1 MNELFIYNWQDLNKN
16 NFFRRPTIIPKLNKH
31 KNTAQII
38 NKVAIK
44 VQIKM
49 ISVTLSAIKILK
61 INNISRRTNEKFDT
75 EKSEGRR
82 CSGGGIGNQ
91 CKPSAN

>member
-1 MNELFIYNWQDLNKN
+1 
-16 NFFRRPTIIPKLNKH
+16 
-31 KNTAQII
+31 
-38 NKVAIK
+38 